1 MTVGAACYVCRADVH
16 VLDILQPAEATLLAP
31 GKEGARRPGV
41 AVADGFIGTFG
52 DNPPKC
58 ASTTARFVL
67 EIP

>member
-1 MTVGAACYVCRADVH
+1 MH

-31 GKEGARRPGV
+31 GEEGARRPGV